1 MEKNNRGRR
10 GGGTEKE
17 IREGRRER
25 RGRKKE
31 KVRKRQR
38 QKEKAIDPPQIT
50 KLTEENMGEAS

>member
-10 GGGTEKE
+10 ESGTEKE

-38 QKEKAIDPPQIT
+38 RKEKAIDPSQIT
-50 KLTEENMGEAS
+50 KPIEENMGEAS